1 MRQPVDPAG
10 ESSPIP
16 GEMSRL
22 IADKDWSLTP
32 LGPPAAWPL
41 SLRTAVN
48 IALASRYPTVIF
60 WGPELRMLFNDAYL
74 PILGFER
81 RQQALGERAE
91 VIAAV
96 VWEVARPLLEG
107 ALAGRANF
115 AEDLR
120 MDVSRG
126 GQQTE
131 SYFTFSYTPLTG
143 DDGRVSG
150 IFCPVV
156 ETTQKVIGARR
167 MRALRDLAECKYK
180 GGAQAL
186 ATITSTL
193 ARCRDDLPFVLTY
206 LVSPDG
212 HMVRAGSSGIPTSA
226 TWVPATIDPGDRS
239 SPWPVGEVL
248 RAGVAANVERQVV
261 GWPADQ
267 GGKSPEVARI
277 VPLQGPDGRQPSGV
291 MIVGLSPRLHAD
303 DEYYGYLDQVAGLVA
318 RLADSAQAEEELR
331 GAKQRLESLLENSPL
346 AVIEWT
352 SADYRIVRWSDEAPR
367 VFGWTAE
374 ETVGRRSDELN
385 WVYAEDWPLVEQVM
399 GDMLSG
405 RRPRNV
411 NKNRN
416 VRKDGS
422 VIHCEWYNS
431 TLRHPDGKF
440 SVLSLVLDVTERKR
454 AEQALARSNLK
465 LAEVLDSIQVDF
477 YVLDR
482 DWSFTFA
489 SKRFTSRI
497 GKQPEDFLGHNIWE
511 MFPKH
516 LGTVYEENLRAAMDK
531 RETRRFE
538 IGGKYTDA
546 WYRMTASPSAEGIT
560 VLGTEITENKRVEET
575 LRNLNARL
583 VEADARRNEFLG
595 VLSHELRNPL
605 TPVRNSLYILDRAT
619 PGGEQARRAHSVID
633 RQVGHLARLVD
644 DLLDVT
650 RITRGKIRLQRSRVD
665 FVDLIRRAVEDRHTV
680 LENHEVAVDLP
691 TQAIWIDGD
700 PTRLAQLLGNLLD
713 NAAKF
718 TPEDGKI
725 SVSLVRDKD
734 SAVLEVA
741 DTGLGIDPE
750 TLNRLFEPFAQ
761 ADRSLDRS
769 RGGLG
774 LGLALVK
781 GMVEL
786 HGGEVSAH
794 SDGPGKGSR
803 FTVKLPLVERA
814 VVADGPP
821 QPSDAASRE
830 CRKVLIIEDNKDA
843 ADSLSEVL
851 GLSGH
856 RVAVAYDGTSGLAM
870 AREFRPEVIICDI
883 GLPEDMDGYAV
894 ARALRRDAVTASTF
908 LIALTGYA
916 QPEDQRQALAAG
928 FDAHLAKPPS
938 PEKLEEILGML
949 EVRS

>member
-1 MRQPVDPAG
+1 
-10 ESSPIP
+10 
-16 GEMSRL
+16 
-22 IADKDWSLTP
+22 
-32 LGPPAAWPL
+32 
-41 SLRTAVN
+41 
-48 IALASRYPTVIF
+48 
-60 WGPELRMLFNDAYL
+60 
-74 PILGFER
+74 
-81 RQQALGERAE
+81 
-91 VIAAV
+91 
-96 VWEVARPLLEG
+96 
-107 ALAGRANF
+107 
-115 AEDLR
+115 
-120 MDVSRG
+120 
-126 GQQTE
+126 
-131 SYFTFSYTPLTG
+131 
-143 DDGRVSG
+143 
-150 IFCPVV
+150 
-156 ETTQKVIGARR
+156 
-167 MRALRDLAECKYK
+167 
-180 GGAQAL
+180 
-186 ATITSTL
+186 
-193 ARCRDDLPFVLTY
+193 
-206 LVSPDG
+206 
-212 HMVRAGSSGIPTSA
+212 
-226 TWVPATIDPGDRS
+226 
-239 SPWPVGEVL
+239 
-248 RAGVAANVERQVV
+248 VAANVGRQLV

-267 GGKSPEVARI
+267 GGKSPEVTRI

-352 SADYRIVRWSDEAPR
+352 SADYRIVRWSDEAAK

-374 ETVGRRSDELN
+374 ETVGRRIDELN
-385 WVYAEDWPLVEQVM
+385 WVYPEDWPLVEQVM
-399 GDMLSG
+399 GEMLSG
-405 RRPRNV
+405 KRPRNV

-431 TLRHPDGKF
+431 TLHHPDGKF

-465 LAEVLDSIQVDF
+465 LAEVLDSIQDDF

-482 DWSFTFA
+482 DWKFTFA

-538 IGGKYTDA
+538 IGGQYTDA

-665 FVDLIRRAVEDRHTV
+665 LVDLVRRAVEDRHTV
-680 LENHEVAVDLP
+680 LENREVTVDLP

-713 NAAKF
+713 NATKF

-725 SVSLVRDKD
+725 SVSLTRADGR
-734 SAVLEVA
+734 AVLQVA

-750 TLNRLFEPFAQ
+750 TLKRLFEPFAQ

-803 FTVKLPLVERA
+803 FTVKLPLVERT

-821 QPSDAASRE
+821 QPSDAAGRG

-856 RVAVAYDGTSGLAM
+856 RVAVAYDGAAGLVM

-883 GLPEDMDGYAV
+883 GLPGDMDGYAV
-894 ARALRRDAVTASTF
+894 ARTLRRDAVIASAY

-928 FDAHLAKPPS
+928 FDTHMAKPPS

>member
-1 MRQPVDPAG
+1 MQHPVDLAG
-10 ESSPIP
+10 EYSPIP

-22 IADKDWSLTP
+22 IAGKDWSLTP
-32 LGPPAAWPL
+32 LGPPATWPV

-60 WGPELRMLFNDAYL
+60 WGPELRMLFNSAYL

-81 RQQALGERAE
+81 RMEALGERAE
-91 VIAAV
+91 VIAAT

-143 DDGRVSG
+143 DDGRVGG

-167 MRALRDLAECKYK
+167 LRALRDLAECKYK
-180 GGAQAL
+180 RGTQVL
-186 ATITSTL
+186 DPITSTL
-193 ARCRDDLPFVLTY
+193 ARYPDDLPFALTY
-206 LVSPDG
+206 LASPDG
-212 HMVRAGSSGIPTSA
+212 RLVRAGLSGIPAGA
-226 TWVPATIDPGDRS
+226 TWVPATIDPSARS
-239 SPWPVGEVL
+239 NPWPIAEVL
-248 RAGVAANVERQVV
+248 RTGVAANVARHVV

-267 GGKSPEVARI
+267 GGKSPEVAR
-277 VPLQGPDGRQPSGV
+277 VLPLQGADGRKPSGM
-291 MIVGLSPRLHAD
+291 MIVGLSPRLRAD

-318 RLADSAQAEEELR
+318 SEEELR

-346 AVIEWT
+346 AVIEWS
-352 SADYRIVRWSDEAPR
+352 SADYRIVRWSDEATK

-374 ETVGRRSDELN
+374 ETVGRRIDELN
-385 WVYAEDWPLVEQVM
+385 WVYPEDWPLVEQMMVE
-399 GDMLSG
+399 MLSG
-405 RRPRNV
+405 KRPRNV
-411 NKNRN
+411 SKNRN

-431 TLRHPDGKF
+431 TLHHPDGKF

-454 AEQALARSNLK
+454 AEQALERSNLK
-465 LAEVLDSIQVDF
+465 LAEVLDSIQDDF
-477 YVLDR
+477 YVLNR
-482 DWSFTFA
+482 DWKFTFA

-538 IGGKYTDA
+538 IGGQYTDA

-665 FVDLIRRAVEDRHTV
+665 LVDLVRRAVEDHHTV
-680 LENHEVAVDLP
+680 LENHEVTVDLP

-700 PTRLAQLLGNLLD
+700 PTRLAQLLGNLLN

-750 TLNRLFEPFAQ
+750 TLKRLFEPFAQ

-803 FTVKLPLVERA
+803 FTVKFPLDERE

-821 QPSDAASRE
+821 QPSDAAGRG

-843 ADSLSEVL
+843 ADSLSEAL

-856 RVAVAYDGTSGLAM
+856 RVAVAYDGTAGLAM
-870 AREFRPEVIICDI
+870 AREFHPEVIICDI
-883 GLPEDMDGYAV
+883 GLPGDMDGYAV
-894 ARALRRDAVTASTF
+894 ARALRRDAVTASAF

-938 PEKLEEILGML
+938 IEKIKEILGTL
-949 EVRS
+949 EVYS